1 MWTFDDFIASH
12 NGKCCIAALRVLH
25 GSIHATL
32 TLSRYAARAATNRF
46 YSIKY
51 RGTLPRSD
59 VGRCLPGS
67 AVSATEEE
75 CVADGGANLD
85 IRASQIAELSV
96 LLNRNRTHDCSGI
109 TRPRNPQGLFCTRGR
124 NVKKGTILCNNV
136 FAVGCVDSRSE
147 CPCWREAAIR

>member
-1 MWTFDDFIASH
+1 MSTFDDFVASD

-25 GSIHATL
+25 SSIHATL
-32 TLSRYAARAATNRF
+32 TMSRYAAHAATNRF
-46 YSIKY
+46 SSIKY

-85 IRASQIAELSV
+85 IRAFQVAALSV
-96 LLNRNRTHDCSGI
+96 FQNRNSTVFTCEDI
-109 TRPRNPQGLFCTRGR
+109 TALDN
-124 NVKKGTILCNNV
+124 
-136 FAVGCVDSRSE
+136 SRLRS
-147 CPCWREAAIR
+147 

>member
-12 NGKCCIAALRVLH
+12 NGKCCIAALRELH
-25 GSIHATL
+25 SSIHATL
-32 TLSRYAARAATNRF
+32 TMSRYATHAATNRF
-46 YSIKY
+46 SSIKY

-85 IRASQIAELSV
+85 SPAFQVGASSDRK
-96 LLNRNRTHDCSGI
+96 NKNRT
-109 TRPRNPQGLFCTRGR
+109 
-124 NVKKGTILCNNV
+124 V
-136 FAVGCVDSRSE
+136 FTCVESTALDNARLH
-147 CPCWREAAIR
+147 A